1 LRSYNKACQKDAN
14 EEYCSWEEVERL
26 VKKIANNIKRKRN
39 TYHAILGIA
48 NGGII
53 PARLMARE
61 LKVENIQLLPVRN
74 KSIDLKEM
82 PVLLKEKKY
91 LIVDEIYDTGDTF
104 VKVSDAVKKLQCDF
118 SFLMTRHTLDMTRH
132 TLDHKIFVGKTLNHC
147 KWVVFPWE

>member
-1 LRSYNKACQKDAN
+1 MRSCNKVYQKDAR

-26 VKKIANNIKRKRN
+26 VKKIANKIKRKRN

-61 LKVENIQLLPVRN
+61 LKVENIQFLPVRN

-82 PVLLKEKKY
+82 PVLHKEKKY
-91 LIVDEIYDTGDTF
+91 LIVDEIYDRGDTF

-118 SFLMTRHTLDMTRH
+118 SFLMTRR

>member
-1 LRSYNKACQKDAN
+1 MRSCNKVYQKDAHK
-14 EEYCSWEEVERL
+14 EYCSWEEVERL
-26 VKKIANNIKRKRN
+26 VKKIANKIKRKRN
-39 TYHAILGIA
+39 TYHAILGIS

-61 LKVENIQLLPVRN
+61 LKVENIQFLPVRN

-82 PVLLKEKKY
+82 PVLHKEKKY
-91 LIVDEIYDTGDTF
+91 LIVDEIYDRGDTF

-118 SFLMTRHTLDMTRH
+118 SFLMTRR

>member
-1 LRSYNKACQKDAN
+1 LRSYNKVCQKDAI

-26 VKKIANNIKRKRN
+26 VKKIADNIKRKRI

-82 PVLLKEKKY
+82 PILLKEKKY
-91 LIVDEIYDTGDTF
+91 LIVDEIYDRGDTF

-118 SFLMTRHTLDMTRH
+118 SFLMTRHTLD
-132 TLDHKIFVGKTLNHC
+132 HKIFVGKTLNHF
-147 KWVVFPWE
+147 KWVIFPWE